1 MLSEHL
7 RRSMRFAPHLVN
19 IANDFRENNLAS
31 NDEKDDTQM
40 LDLWENFQPERSES
54 RGGPYM
60 CVHLRRK
67 DYVHSRKGQIPSLKG
82 AAEQI
87 TRKIEELR
95 AKGKHSKTHLFTL
108 SPPPSP
114 VV

>member
-1 MLSEHL
+1 
-7 RRSMRFAPHLVN
+7 MRFASHLVD
-19 IANDFRENNLAS
+19 IANDFREKNLAS
-31 NDEKDDTQM
+31 NDKIDDTR
-40 LDLWENFQPERSES
+40 LSKRWEDHQPKRSES

-87 TRKIEELR
+87 KLKMEGLLS
-95 AKGKHSKTHLFTL
+95 KGRQKYNLYNF
-108 SPPPSP
+108 
-114 VV
+114 